1 MSLTLNWIDR
11 NITVDKFR
19 IYRANSVILDGALPA
34 ILAEVPAGT
43 FTYADTTAVRN
54 QVYHY
59 RVSAVVGTEE
69 TLSADMALAY
79 MPYTGPGPQKLLRG
93 DWSCGTFGRM
103 NPEDLFGVNE
113 LIAMVN
119 NPIFTPATSTWLYT
133 CWIKM
138 VYNGKIIYF
147 PDQAVS
153 YSGASWTWADLY
165 KAGLVYGAD
174 DPSTW
179 SAAAKSTYGTIPQN
193 YIATKGSD
201 NFIVRLP
208 GTRVGTLTGSA
219 VPANQIGGE
228 FDYLIAPNFQGR
240 VQSFTMPALDDLIIG
255 PNEWLFTK
263 DVTDTAGAT
272 TIIRGH
278 TSQPDGLT
286 TAALAG
292 AYGYYCWRPVLEL
305 VF

>member
-1 MSLTLNWIDR
+1 MSLTITWIDR

-19 IYRANSVILDGALPA
+19 VYRSNSVILDNALPA
-34 ILAEVPAGT
+34 VLAEVAAGT
-43 FTYADTTAVRN
+43 FSYTDTTAVRN

-69 TLSADMALAY
+69 TLSSDMALAY

-103 NPEDLFGVNE
+103 NPEDLFSVNE
-113 LIAMVN
+113 MISMVN
-119 NPIFTPATSTWLYT
+119 NPNIQAATGAWLYT

-153 YSGASWTWADLY
+153 YSAAVWGWDDLY

-193 YIATKGSD
+193 FIATKGVD
-201 NFIVRLP
+201 QFIVRLP

-228 FDYLIAPNFQGR
+228 FDYLIAPNFQNR
-240 VQSFTMPALDDLIIG
+240 SQAFTIPALDDLVIAS
-255 PNEWLFTK
+255 NEWLFTK
-263 DVTDTAGAT
+263 DVTDTSGAT
-272 TIIRGH
+272 TIMRGL
-278 TSQPDGLT
+278 SGIPDNLT
-286 TAALAG
+286 TIALA
-292 AYGYYCWRPVLEL
+292 ARYGYYCWRPVLEL
-305 VF
+305 IL